1 MDHFPIFLTTD
12 PITSSEIKKNNRAPL
27 YKITINTATKENS
40 KNILARKTWDY
51 VKEIFNPNEAYRKF
65 LYGFFSL
72 YEEAFPK
79 LEIKI
84 KQKNLI
90 STWITKEIMKSTKQK
105 QKLYNKFLKLRTKEY
120 KVIYKAYKNLFWA
133 IRKKIEKNL

>member
-12 PITSSEIKKNNRAPL
+12 PITSSEIKKNKRAPL

-79 LEIKI
+79 LEI
-84 KQKNLI
+84 
-90 STWITKEIMKSTKQK
+90 MKSTKQK
-105 QKLYNKFLKLRTKEY
+105 QKLYNKFLKLRTKEN

-133 IRKKIEKNL
+133 IRKKIEKNLWLWIIYKL